1 MVNKFVSI
9 SNGLCLNK
17 RKYCLELLDEYAMLS
32 CMPATT
38 PLETNLVVNYSDF
51 VKNDELLINKS
62 EFQKLIGNLIYLT
75 ITRPDISYAVR
86 VLSQYMDKP
95 RKSYLKIDF
104 RLLRY
109 LKNTT
114 DKRIALTKT
123 NVFELKGFCRSRLG

>member
-1 MVNKFVSI
+1 MINAGEDNK
-9 SNGLCLNK
+9 
-17 RKYCLELLDEYAMLS
+17 
-32 CMPATT
+32 T
-38 PLETNLVVNYSDF
+38 
-51 VKNDELLINKS
+51 
-62 EFQKLIGNLIYLT
+62 EFQKLIGKLIYLT
-75 ITRPDISYAVR
+75 VTRPDISYAVR